1 MNHMNISNLAQSL
14 GIETQD
20 YKSLVELFLQTTSDD
35 LQKLD
40 SAIAERDL
48 SLVSQTAHHIKGAAV
63 NLELQEI
70 AADARKAE
78 QCAKQSDFNGVSQ
91 AGSNI
96 RAELE
101 AISRAL
107 SKDSE

>member
-1 MNHMNISNLAQSL
+1 MNIRNLAQSL
-14 GIETQD
+14 GLETQD

-40 SAIAERDL
+40 SAIAERDT

-63 NLELQEI
+63 NLELKEI
-70 AADARKAE
+70 AADTRNVE
-78 QCAKQSDFNGVSQ
+78 QCAKQSDFNGSSRAV
-91 AGSNI
+91 SNI

-101 AISRAL
+101 AVSRAL

>member
-1 MNHMNISNLAQSL
+1 MNISNMAQSL
-14 GIETQD
+14 GLEIQD
-20 YKSLVELFLQTTSDD
+20 YISLVKLFLQTTADD

-40 SAIAERDL
+40 SAIAERDT

-63 NLELQEI
+63 NLELQGI

-78 QCAKQSDFNGVSQ
+78 QCAKQSDFHGASRAV
-91 AGSNI
+91 SNI

-101 AISRAL
+101 AVSRAL
-107 SKDSE
+107 SKDPE